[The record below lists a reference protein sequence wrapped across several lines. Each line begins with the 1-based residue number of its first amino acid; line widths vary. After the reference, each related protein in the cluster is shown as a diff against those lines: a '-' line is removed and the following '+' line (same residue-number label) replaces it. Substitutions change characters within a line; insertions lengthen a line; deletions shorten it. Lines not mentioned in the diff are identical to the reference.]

1 MAESK
6 SKAKNKAKIPA
17 NAVELAV
24 GDKVDVAKGTSV
36 PNGFKGTVEKIY
48 TNSAM
53 LTIDDFDTEDSV
65 VVEDLKHKT
74 VINFANIKLG
84 GKPVKAPVTE
94 EDEAKN
100 KNKNARKSG
109 AVKTIKPAS
118 DTKDTKD
125 AKDTEKK

>member
-1 MAESK
+1 MADSK
-6 SKAKNKAKIPA
+6 SKAKGKTKVAA

-24 GDKVDVAKGTSV
+24 GNKVDVAKGTSV

-74 VINFANIKLG
+74 VINFANITLG
-84 GKPVKAPVTE
+84 GKPVKAPITE

-109 AVKTIKPAS
+109 AVKTIKPA
-118 DTKDTKD
+118 DEKDD
-125 AKDTEKK
+125 EKK